1 MDKVIKL
8 TYEVACKLWRRMDLE
23 IQPRSIERVARVLR
37 EAEIKVYEI
46 NSSGWLL
53 CEPRPLGIREA
64 LTGEFRIP
72 KKKVFDYTSE
82 EPGEVLR
89 LLADKGFPVKA
100 IGPAVGW
107 VDTDELL
114 LELQVN
120 L

>member
-23 IQPRSIERVARVLR
+23 TQPLNIERVAQVLR

-46 NSSGWLL
+46 YPSGWLV

-72 KKKVFDYTSE
+72 KKHVFNYTSE
-82 EPGEVLR
+82 EPGKILK

-100 IGPAVGW
+100 IGPTVGW
-107 VDTDELL
+107 LDADELL
-114 LELQVN
+114 LELQIN